1 MAAQEKK
8 SLKAIGGFFA
18 DFGTAVTKGDA
29 FVKLSL
35 LWMGAGYAKR
45 KQYIKAILMTL
56 LEIGIIL
63 FTVKFALQ
71 YVPKFGSLGSVKMEK
86 VFNMKTMKSEFNDY
100 DNSFTILLF
109 SLFSFVVWFA
119 AAIVWIKNVV
129 NAYELQKLS
138 EAGKHINTFKEDLRS
153 LTEEKFHITLLTLP
167 VLGVVIFTFIP
178 ILLLI
183 FVAFTNYD
191 QQHMPPTEL
200 FSWVGFSNFA
210 SLFGG
215 GGLTS
220 TFGYA
225 FVRVLGWTLV
235 WAFFATFTTYI
246 GGILLSLLLNS
257 KKTRMPKMW
266 RTLFIVTIAVPQ
278 FVSLLLVRNFFSN
291 GGIVNTIC
299 SNIGL
304 TGFLRSVGLVST
316 SYIPFLS
323 APGWAHVMIILINI
337 WIGVPYQMLI
347 ATGVLMNLPSDQL
360 ESARVDGATKFQIF
374 CKITMPYLLF
384 VTGPALVTDFVKNI
398 NNFNVIYLLT
408 QDVYTTTNQAMA
420 SSQAKEV
427 DLLVTWLFRLT
438 QDYYN
443 YKMASAIG
451 IIVFIICAV
460 FTLFAFNKMIK
471 GDKEGTYQ

>member
-56 LEIGIIL
+56 LEIGIVL
-63 FTVKFALQ
+63 FTVKFAMQ

-86 VFNMKTMKSEFNDY
+86 IFNMKTMKSEFNDY

-167 VLGVVIFTFIP
+167 VLGVIIFTLIP

-200 FSWVGFSNFA
+200 FSWVGLSNFA

-225 FVRVLGWTLV
+225 FIRVLGWTLV
-235 WAFFATFTTYI
+235 WAFFSTFTT
-246 GGILLSLLLNS
+246 
-257 KKTRMPKMW
+257 
-266 RTLFIVTIAVPQ
+266 
-278 FVSLLLVRNFFSN
+278 
-291 GGIVNTIC
+291 
-299 SNIGL
+299 
-304 TGFLRSVGLVST
+304 
-316 SYIPFLS
+316 
-323 APGWAHVMIILINI
+323 
-337 WIGVPYQMLI
+337 
-347 ATGVLMNLPSDQL
+347 
-360 ESARVDGATKFQIF
+360 
-374 CKITMPYLLF
+374 
-384 VTGPALVTDFVKNI
+384 
-398 NNFNVIYLLT
+398 
-408 QDVYTTTNQAMA
+408 
-420 SSQAKEV
+420 
-427 DLLVTWLFRLT
+427 
-438 QDYYN
+438 
-443 YKMASAIG
+443 
-451 IIVFIICAV
+451 
-460 FTLFAFNKMIK
+460 
-471 GDKEGTYQ
+471 